1 MKRYKVIGPPG
12 TGKTRSL
19 LQTVQKYRDQGI
31 SLQDI
36 GYFAFTRKA
45 ANEARDRFLKINTDL
60 TKKDIPY
67 FKTLHSFAFHQLGL
81 KEENVMQEEHYKK
94 IGETCGIQIKYAS
107 HETNQW
113 NGIFSSDSEYLSL
126 INLAAVKQITPLE
139 QFDLNEHLTW
149 VDRSKLDAIAKE
161 IDNYKKIYGL
171 IDFNDMIKKFLTK
184 GGEKSFKVI
193 IVDEAQDLS
202 KLQWNMLEK
211 IIEQSVKSKKNS
223 LDKNPR
229 VWIAGDDDQAIF
241 GWAGADVKSF
251 IFWKGIEVRLT
262 KSQRVPIDI
271 QTKALDIIT
280 RVSVNRIQKDYL
292 PRQEKGEIIE
302 RFKLSDIITDM
313 EKSDWLILTR
323 TNSLLKPIL
332 PLLKRHGL
340 FFETAQGNSIG
351 KSLHEDIQVWNKMR
365 AKEDVVEV
373 QSQRV
378 LERMDKLD
386 LTLPWQK
393 AFTKV
398 APTQIDYMDAMIT
411 NGENLNEDPRIKVS
425 TIHGAKGGEATNVVL
440 FLNQT
445 TNTMKGAK
453 KSAAKQDEE
462 YRVWYVGVTRS
473 MQNIY
478 LIKSNNKSKEFKI

>member
-19 LQTVQKYRDQGI
+19 LQTVQKYRDEGVA
-31 SLQDI
+31 LKDI

-45 ANEARDRFLKINTDL
+45 ANESRNRFLKVNTDL
-60 TKKDIPY
+60 NKKDIPY
-67 FKTLHSFAFHQLGL
+67 FKTLHSFAFNQLGL

-94 IGETCGIQIKYAS
+94 IGESCGIQIKYAS

-149 VDRSKLDAIAKE
+149 VDRSKLNAIAKE
-161 IDNYKKIYGL
+161 IENYKEIYGL
-171 IDFNDMIKKFLTK
+171 IDFNDMIKKFLTS
-184 GGEKSFKVI
+184 GGNKAFKVI

-211 IIEQSVKSKKNS
+211 IIDNSK
-223 LDKNPR
+223 DKNPH

-241 GWAGADVKSF
+241 GWAGADVRSF
-251 IFWKGIEVRLT
+251 ILWKGGELRLT
-262 KSQRVPIDI
+262 KSQRVPVDI
-271 QTKALDIIT
+271 QTRALDIIT
-280 RVSVNRIQKDYL
+280 RVGVNRIAKDYL
-292 PRQEKGEIIE
+292 PREEKGEIIE

-332 PLLKRHGL
+332 PLLRKHGL
-340 FFETAQGNSIG
+340 FFETAQGDSIG
-351 KSLHEDIQVWNKMR
+351 KSLHEDIEVWNKMR
-365 AKEDVVEV
+365 NNEDVVEV

-378 LERMDKLD
+378 KERMDVVD
-386 LTLPWQK
+386 LSLPWQK

-398 APTQIDYMDAMIT
+398 SPTKLDYMDAMLT

-445 TNTMKGAK
+445 TNTIKGAK
-453 KSAAKQDEE
+453 KSIAKQDEE

-473 MQNIY
+473 MQNLY